1 MRVPV
6 EQLLQ
11 EEALNSLVEYL
22 EWETSARLSPIGG
35 LRTPVVV
42 IC

>member
-22 EWETSARLSPIGG
+22 EWETSVRLSHIGG